1 MSKVRGVRGATTAVD
16 SSVEALEDA
25 TVDMVNTLV
34 SANGI
39 EPDDIA
45 AVMFTTSPDLVSD
58 FPARVARERI
68 HGWEHV
74 PLINSH
80 EMAVPH
86 GQDRCIRMLV
96 LWNTDK
102 TQDEIEHIYL
112 REAHNLRRR

>member
-1 MSKVRGVRGATTAVD
+1 MTKVRGVRGATTVAD

-25 TVDMVNTLV
+25 TVDMVNTLI
-34 SANGI
+34 SANAI

-58 FPARVARERI
+58 FPARAARERI
-68 HGWEHV
+68 PGWEHV
-74 PLINSH
+74 PLISGH

-102 TQDEIEHIYL
+102 TQEEIKHVYL

>member
-1 MSKVRGVRGATTAVD
+1 MSKVRGVRGATTAAD
-16 SSVEALEDA
+16 ASAKALEDA
-25 TVDMVNTLV
+25 TVDMVNTLI

-58 FPARVARERI
+58 FPARAARERI
-68 HGWEHV
+68 PGWEHV
-74 PLINSH
+74 PLINGH

-86 GQDRCIRMLV
+86 GQARCIRMLV

-102 TQDEIEHIYL
+102 AQDEIKHIYL
-112 REAHNLRRR
+112 REAHNLRQR

>member
-1 MSKVRGVRGATTAVD
+1 MTKVRGVRGATTAAD
-16 SSVEALEDA
+16 ASAEALEDA
-25 TVDMVNTLV
+25 TVDMVNTLI

-58 FPARVARERI
+58 FPARAARERI
-68 HGWEHV
+68 PGWAQV

-86 GQDRCIRMLV
+86 GQARCIRMLV

-102 TQDEIEHIYL
+102 AQDEIEHIYL
-112 REAHNLRRR
+112 REAHNLRQR